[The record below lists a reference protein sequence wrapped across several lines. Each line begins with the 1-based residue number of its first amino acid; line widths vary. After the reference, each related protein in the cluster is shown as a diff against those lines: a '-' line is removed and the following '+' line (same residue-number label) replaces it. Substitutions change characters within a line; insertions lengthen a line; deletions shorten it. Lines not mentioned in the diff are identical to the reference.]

1 MGRVITQLSLGERA
15 LSSLDSST
23 YREPKHADLFDL
35 LFLLLL
41 TAFGKIDILAI
52 SLLLQQKTP
61 NAVHAEKPVPK

>member
-1 MGRVITQLSLGERA
+1 MPL
-15 LSSLDSST
+15 
-23 YREPKHADLFDL
+23 YRKPKHVDLFEL
-35 LFLLLL
+35 LLLLLLLLLL